1 MEHWNNGFCEARA
14 EVYRQNPIG
23 RTLLTKNLINERLPH
38 KIIIPTFQYSMCEAI
53 GNSLKK
59 LL

>member
-23 RTLLTKNLINERLPH
+23 RTLLTKNLIIERLPH
-38 KIIIPTFQYSMCEAI
+38 KIIIFTPL
-53 GNSLKK
+53 NKK
-59 LL
+59 LEMPIFIDHLK